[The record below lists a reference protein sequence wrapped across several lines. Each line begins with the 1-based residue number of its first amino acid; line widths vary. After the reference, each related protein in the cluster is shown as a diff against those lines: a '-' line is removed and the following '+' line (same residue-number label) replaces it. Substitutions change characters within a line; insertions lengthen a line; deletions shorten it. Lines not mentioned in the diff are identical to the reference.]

1 MTCFAGSTTRC
12 KEHLFVKCKKKDNLI
27 VYTLDQRESLA
38 QVEADYDRDLPKTP
52 PNKKAKLDE
61 DSSDSISP
69 NIPIIMSENRVSKLR
84 SYLVRFV
91 LTTHAGINSLDNYWL
106 AQAMETLRPKCTK
119 TAGISASNLSTSQIP
134 KELVKAE
141 KLLSQEIANSDF
153 SVIEVDGW
161 GPSKKHSSL

>member
-1 MTCFAGSTTRC
+1 MKKIPNLFLIEIGLLSGPPVVVCYRCDLCFAGSPTRC

-38 QVEADYDRDLPKTP
+38 QVQADYDRDLPNTL

-119 TAGISASNLSTSQIP
+119 TPGISASNLSTSQIP
-134 KELVKAE
+134 K
-141 KLLSQEIANSDF
+141 N
-153 SVIEVDGW
+153 
-161 GPSKKHSSL
+161 